1 MFFQLAAEY
10 CIELHEKNEE
20 NYADGLAG
28 LNFVMQKVLKVNEIT
43 LGIYIN
49 VRGNSSL

>member
-28 LNFVMQKVLKVNEIT
+28 LNFVMQKVLKVN
-43 LGIYIN
+43 
-49 VRGNSSL
+49 